1 MRNPKNWIIG
11 ILIIII
17 IILLIPSKK
26 NVDSNVLEE
35 IHKLET
41 KIDSLSNKKD
51 SIRIVIDSTNTKIIN
66 NNKHYEEVVN
76 TINAQ
81 PFSGDSMYILDYL
94 DRLYPSKTNKS
105 NIRGTREVK

>member
-76 TINAQ
+76 TIINQ
-81 PFSGDSMYILDYL
+81 SSYWDSLYISDYIGRFAKSRGLDL
-94 DRLYPSKTNKS
+94 R
-105 NIRGTREVK
+105 